1 MTVFMENSVQHLL
14 NSAIYKV
21 QQISTI
27 QRVQWLILKS
37 FHSCYMKK
45 EMGDGSSQPLDWIV
59 EGYSGALHQHAEE
72 PACIMVL
79 NIFCF
84 C

>member
-1 MTVFMENSVQHLL
+1 MENSVQHLL

-45 EMGDGSSQPLDWIV
+45 EMGDGSSQPLD
-59 EGYSGALHQHAEE
+59 
-72 PACIMVL
+72 
-79 NIFCF
+79 
-84 C
+84 